1 MFTETNAHGK
11 FTDFQA
17 GKIKM
22 LEARLYDTLL
32 NVTET
37 KGHNSAE
44 YNEARVNWL
53 TGQWAVMHFAKLFPE
68 VMKITHI

>member
-1 MFTETNAHGK
+1 MDTKMNCTL
-11 FTDFQA
+11 TPFQA
-17 GKIKM
+17 WKIKM

-32 NVTET
+32 SVTET

-44 YNEARVNWL
+44 YQEARINWS
-53 TGQWAVMHFAKLFPE
+53 TGQWAVMYYAGLFPD

>member
-1 MFTETNAHGK
+1 MFTETNENGM

-17 GKIKM
+17 WKIKM

-32 NVTET
+32 DVTET

-44 YNEARVNWL
+44 YQEARVNWL
-53 TGQWAVMHFAKLFPE
+53 TGQWAVMHFAKLFPG
-68 VMKITHI
+68 VMKITHV

>member
-1 MFTETNAHGK
+1 MFTKTNENGR

-17 GKIKM
+17 WKIKM

-32 NVTET
+32 DVTET

-44 YNEARVNWL
+44 YSEARVNWI
-53 TGQWAVMHFAKLFPE
+53 TGQWAVRHFAKLFPE
-68 VMKITHI
+68 VMKITHV